1 MSTGLPLVLTVSKP
15 QVAGEQAFAFLVSML
30 VLASERAIICR
41 SLLSGRNSA
50 SSPRA
55 VTSMSYM

>member
-30 VLASERAIICR
+30 VLASRP
-41 SLLSGRNSA
+41 LLSGRNSA